1 MQLSI
6 LRLMDAQ
13 PVVEVRNPLG
23 WWRTI
28 IAVTAMDQLR
38 ASTRRREQEREAGEI
53 HRLES
58 LFFVS
63 DFVSRIEHAEL
74 VKRIHREIDRL
85 DERFRG
91 PLLKRYFEDLSYTEI
106 ARALSLSPGTVASR
120 LSRGIGQVRDALEAQ
135 GLLPV
140 YQATEEETAMKSL
153 PRATVDANRA
163 FAEKWNDIWLVTL
176 PKGARGIG
184 CFTATAE
191 PDGSVTLKCRYDIA
205 YDKNNPRKDRPEE
218 ADARSWM
225 SSELALQ
232 DVERFAWSRYRNEE
246 AWINCWHEGDAYIG
260 WSDVIEPDGNGG
272 FVVTRDD
279 GELMALPR
287 EARTPIV
294 PDFLCFLVACEQER
308 DRSRHVG
315 HGDPWLRPFA
325 NGSQVG
331 CARGAR
337 PLCGAQGTAD
347 RLESHL
353 RDRCHGIRR
362 THILDLGGRRWLPTW
377 ARRREGVFP
386 CRAGRG
392 VGAED
397 ARVGRPP
404 AIFPPRIGDGLVR
417 SRIGFTDTIATKRAP
432 VAHAIRSSLR
442 RQKPHHK
449 SKDSIRQAGNNC
461 APPSI
466 RSTCPVM
473 YEESSV
479 TRNSTVLATSSG
491 QP

>member
-1 MQLSI
+1 MQMPDGKPRIRLNMGNDATDQELLAAFYFRDEDDALAAFVARHRRWALAQAAQFFAEEAEDIVQLSI

-13 PVVEVRNPLG
+13 PVVKVRNPLG

-38 ASTRRREQEREAGEI
+38 AARRRREQERKAGEI

-106 ARALSLSPGTVASR
+106 ARVLSLSPGTVASR

-163 FAEKWNDIWLVTL
+163 FAEKWNDIWLFTL

-184 CFTATAE
+184 HITTTSE
-191 PDGSVTLKCRYDIA
+191 PDGSVTMKCRLDVA
-205 YDKNNPRKDRPEE
+205 YDQNNPRKDRPEE
-218 ADARSWM
+218 ADARSWN
-225 SSELALQ
+225 STELDLQ
-232 DVERFAWSRYRNEE
+232 DVERFAWNRYRNEE

-260 WSDVIEPDGNGG
+260 WNDVIEPDGNGG

-279 GELMALPR
+279 KEQIALPR

-294 PDFLCFLVACEQER
+294 P
-308 DRSRHVG
+308 
-315 HGDPWLRPFA
+315 RP
-325 NGSQVG
+325 
-331 CARGAR
+331 
-337 PLCGAQGTAD
+337 P
-347 RLESHL
+347 
-353 RDRCHGIRR
+353 
-362 THILDLGGRRWLPTW
+362 
-377 ARRREGVFP
+377 VFP
-386 CRAGRG
+386 SCLRAG
-392 VGAED
+392 A
-397 ARVGRPP
+397 
-404 AIFPPRIGDGLVR
+404 
-417 SRIGFTDTIATKRAP
+417 
-432 VAHAIRSSLR
+432 
-442 RQKPHHK
+442 
-449 SKDSIRQAGNNC
+449 
-461 APPSI
+461 
-466 RSTCPVM
+466 
-473 YEESSV
+473 
-479 TRNSTVLATSSG
+479 
-491 QP
+491 